1 MNKSKKFVGILGL
14 TALLAAFGGAA
25 QAQSPMACELAGA
38 LAGSGAK
45 KVYAAKANLRCTAEA
60 NAIQIDEISADA
72 KLVDSPQSA
81 TRVTMN
87 WSYVYRRKPSMGAV
101 SYDVYAGETLLKSCP
116 TGILDKD
123 FSDTSSAG
131 DSAECDLPADA
142 YPRIDRVVFRIKGAH
157 R

>member
-1 MNKSKKFVGILGL
+1 MTTTMKILRMLGV
-14 TALLAAFGGAA
+14 AGLLAASGSAM
-25 QAQSPMACELAGA
+25 AQSPMACELAAA
-38 LAGSGAK
+38 LAGGGAK

-72 KLVDSPQSA
+72 KVIDSPQSA

-101 SYDVYAGETLLKSCP
+101 SFDVYAGESLLKSCS

-142 YPRIDRVVFRIKGAH
+142 YPRIDRIVFRIKGAH

>member
-1 MNKSKKFVGILGL
+1 MRSTKKLFRQFAVTG
-14 TALLAAFGGAA
+14 LLALCGGA
-25 QAQSPMACELAGA
+25 QAQAPMACELAA
-38 LAGSGAK
+38 AMTGSGAK

-72 KLVDSPQSA
+72 KVIDSPQSA

-101 SYDVYAGETLLKSCP
+101 SFDVYAGESLLKSCP

-142 YPRIDRVVFRIKGAH
+142 YPRIDRIVFRIKGSH

>member
-1 MNKSKKFVGILGL
+1 MMKKTKFVGKLGL
-14 TALLAAFGGAA
+14 AALLAAFGGASW
-25 QAQSPMACELAGA
+25 AQSAMACELAA
-38 LAGSGAK
+38 TLAGSGAK
-45 KVYAAKANLRCTAEA
+45 KVYAAKANLRCTADS

-72 KLVDSPQSA
+72 KIIDSPQRA

-87 WSYVYRRKPSMGAV
+87 WSYVYRRKPSSGLV
-101 SYDVYAGETLLKSCP
+101 SFDLYAGDALLKSCP

-142 YPRIDRVVFRIKGAH
+142 YPRIDRIVFRIKGTH

>member
-1 MNKSKKFVGILGL
+1 MKKRKKFVGMLGL
-14 TALLAAFGGAA
+14 AALLAAFGGAA
-25 QAQSPMACELAGA
+25 WAQSPMACELAAA
-38 LAGSGAK
+38 LAGTGAK

-60 NAIQIDEISADA
+60 NAIEIEEISADA
-72 KLVDSPQSA
+72 KIVDSPQRA

-101 SYDVYAGETLLKSCP
+101 SYDLYAGEALLKSCP

-123 FSDTSSAG
+123 FSDTASAG